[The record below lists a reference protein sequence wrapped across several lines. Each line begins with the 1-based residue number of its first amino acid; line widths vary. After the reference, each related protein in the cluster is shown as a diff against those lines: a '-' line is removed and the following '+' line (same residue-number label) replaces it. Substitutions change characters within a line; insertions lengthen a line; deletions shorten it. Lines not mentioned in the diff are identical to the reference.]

1 MLGLRFGSVQ
11 SPQAAAAGF
20 RYLRFQFDAPWAAQ
34 TSFFANDLSGN
45 PANRFGFVTAA
56 GLLPVNLQT
65 SATSPLVVTE
75 SSKYGDSDS
84 NAGWRLL
91 ASGFSAWAA
100 TPNSDPKPWVT
111 VDFGEVI
118 DADVTGVRTIASGGD
133 ALPNSFSVYKSMT
146 GEFSG
151 EEILVGSKSG
161 FTWNEIL
168 QVQDFTF

>member
-1 MLGLRFGSVQ
+1 MFGIRFGSVQ
-11 SPQAAAAGF
+11 SAPAASAGF
-20 RYLRFQFDAPWAAQ
+20 RYLRLQFNSPCVES
-34 TSFFANDLSGN
+34 TSFFANDMSGN

-75 SSKYGDSDS
+75 SSKYGDYDS

-91 ASGFSAWAA
+91 ASGCNAW
-100 TPNSDPKPWVT
+100 TPWPNSEPKPWVT
-111 VDFGEVI
+111 VDFGEII
-118 DADVTGVRTIASGGD
+118 DAHVTGVRVISPGT

-146 GEFSG
+146 GGFSG
-151 EEILVGSKSG
+151 EEILIGSKSG
-161 FTWNEIL
+161 FTWNECL